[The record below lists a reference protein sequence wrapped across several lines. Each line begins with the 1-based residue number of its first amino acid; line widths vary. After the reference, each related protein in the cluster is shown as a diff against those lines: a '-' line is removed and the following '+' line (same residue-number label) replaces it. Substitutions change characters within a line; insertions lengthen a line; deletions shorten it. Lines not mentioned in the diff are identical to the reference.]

1 MPGASATRGV
11 RLGLAARI
19 FLASALLV
27 VAVLGATFGVTSLRA
42 NRTANESIH
51 RALANTRRA
60 VTDFLGARTRTLAG
74 LSQVSV
80 CQPFISAPF
89 RGVVRS
95 GIIGAPEPG

>member
-42 NRTANESIH
+42 NRTADESIH

-60 VTDFLGARTRTLAG
+60 VTDFLGAHTRA
-74 LSQVSV
+74 
-80 CQPFISAPF
+80 SAR
-89 RGVVRS
+89 RGS
-95 GIIGAPEPG
+95 W